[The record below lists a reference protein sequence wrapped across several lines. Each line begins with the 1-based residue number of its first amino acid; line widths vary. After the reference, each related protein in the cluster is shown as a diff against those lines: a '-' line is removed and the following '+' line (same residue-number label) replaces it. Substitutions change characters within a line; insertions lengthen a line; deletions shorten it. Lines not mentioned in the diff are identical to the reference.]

1 MELKFVEKEKVGI
14 GKTLKSKKSNCPR
27 GCNVMNRQDGK
38 GIMQAGGSGE
48 ERNIMKNQKK
58 KTKTLKTQTKQNKK
72 PFLMTFPIT
81 WNKIG
86 NAYESLHD
94 LA

>member
-58 KTKTLKTQTKQNKK
+58 NQNPQNPNKTKQKTLSND
-72 PFLMTFPIT
+72 FP
-81 WNKIG
+81 
-86 NAYESLHD
+86 YHLE
-94 LA
+94 